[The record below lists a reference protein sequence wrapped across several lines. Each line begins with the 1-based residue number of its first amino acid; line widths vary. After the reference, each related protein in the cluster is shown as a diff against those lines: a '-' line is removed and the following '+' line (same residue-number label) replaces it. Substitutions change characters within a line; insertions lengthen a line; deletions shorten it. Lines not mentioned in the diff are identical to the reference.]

1 MEVQAKLVT
10 RISHINLH
18 LCKWLHEAWQHVFT
32 QPDLILKGWVH
43 AGLMRTFIHEFQLEV
58 VEKNSTTPLFKP
70 TIVELKNKNLAIAL
84 DIDLV
89 VSSNNDT
96 EEDSSIDTTMD
107 SDDDYD
113 IEDSI
118 DQVM

>member
-1 MEVQAKLVT
+1 MAACIHPT
-10 RISHINLH
+10 RSYSKRVGT
-18 LCKWLHEAWQHVFT
+18 CWAY
-32 QPDLILKGWVH
+32 
-43 AGLMRTFIHEFQLEV
+43 V

-113 IEDSI
+113 IEDSM